1 MKAIYVESLIRG
13 PLERLWRLTQEPG
26 LHQRWDLRF
35 TSIEYLP
42 RSDASRPQQ
51 FLYSTRIGFGLK
63 IRGRGE
69 SVGGRSGSD
78 GERTSALR
86 FWSDDGKSLIRKGS
100 GYWQYV
106 PTSDGVRFLTL
117 YDYEVRGGLLGRL
130 FDRAVF
136 RRLLGWATAW
146 SFDRL
151 RLWIER
157 DVDPAASMRG
167 ALIHA
172 IVRLTLGF
180 VWVYHGLVPK
190 LLLHHPDEI
199 ALLRSAGV
207 PPEAILMVLRALG
220 GLEALFGLTL
230 LLLWRRPWPPLT
242 AIVAMIVAG
251 LGVALTSPAS
261 LGAAFNPVTLNALV
275 VALAAVGY
283 LSSADLPSARRCL
296 RRKPDPAS

>member
-42 RSDASRPQQ
+42 RPDASQPQQ

-63 IRGRGE
+63 VRGRGE
-69 SVGGRSGSD
+69 SVGSSAGSD
-78 GERTSALR
+78 GGRTSALR

-100 GYWQYV
+100 GYWKYV
-106 PTSDGVRFLTL
+106 PTRDGVRFLTL
-117 YDYEVRGGLLGRL
+117 YDYEVRGGSLGRL

-136 RRLLGWATAW
+136 RRLIGWATAW

-157 DVDPAASMRG
+157 EIDPAVSMRG

-172 IVRLTLGF
+172 IARLTLGF
-180 VWVYHGLVPK
+180 VWIYHGLVPK
-190 LLLHHPDEI
+190 LLLHHADEI
-199 ALLRSAGV
+199 LLLRSAGV
-207 PPEAILMVLRALG
+207 RPEATLMVLRALG
-220 GLEALFGLTL
+220 CLEVVFGLTL
-230 LLLWRRPWPPLT
+230 LLLWRRRWPFLT
-242 AIVAMIVAG
+242 TIVAMIVAG

-261 LGAAFNPVTLNALV
+261 LGAAFNPVTLNTLV